1 MMTTNKLLLPL
12 LALAIFFGAIGAAQ
26 ATGNWVVSG
35 RQIYDAGNLTDGANV
50 RGWMSLQEVADG
62 AGIPIDELYTRLS
75 IPESIA
81 PDTPIKDLEGVIPDF
96 EVTTVRDVVDEFLG
110 ISGPEEVVIPG
121 KDETSPAGE
130 TPVPTAMPV
139 AATAVPIPTILPSS
153 TVTHVP
159 LGDGSGDQLGSGPTP
174 LPPGEVLAAVDI
186 KGRSTLQEIVDQADV
201 PADALL
207 AALGLPAD
215 TDMHTALKDLAAD
228 GRIAEVDTVRLV
240 VAELQAR

>member
-1 MMTTNKLLLPL
+1 MTTNKLLLPL

-110 ISGPEEVVIPG
+110 ISGPEEVEIPG
-121 KDETSPAGE
+121 KDEASPAGE
-130 TPVPTAMPV
+130 TPVPTATPV
-139 AATAVPIPTILPSS
+139 ATGVPIPTILPSS

-174 LPPGEVLAAVDI
+174 LPPGEVLSPLDI

-215 TDMHTALKDLAAD
+215 TDMHTALKDLVAD
-228 GRIAEVDTVRLV
+228 GRIAEVDAVRLV